1 MSWLFSILIASS
13 IMASDP
19 NRPIIA
25 FGPDTGSTSVPVV
38 TATDETE
45 RFEQTYPLSGNGR
58 VSVSNING
66 SITIETWD
74 AEQVKIEVVKTADTK
89 ERLNDA
95 EVKIE
100 SDRDSFEVRTE
111 YGKLKNRDGWNRTT
125 KLVVDYRLTVPR
137 NAVLDEIE
145 TVNGS
150 INVTD
155 AYNVTK
161 AKAVNGQVRGTGLR
175 GTAELSTVNGQ
186 VIADFDQI
194 DGTGT
199 IELNTVNGQ
208 VNLTLPSD
216 VNATVKA
223 DTVNGKIANEFG
235 LPVRKGKYIGRDL
248 YGRIGSGQTNIKL
261 NSINGELS
269 IKRKADG
276 RTPNPV
282 VDLLPQKP
290 QDDPEN
296 ADNEAKIEAKV
307 SRSKVEMT
315 EALEEARK
323 EIEKARPEIEKAAA
337 EAMKRSAETI
347 EASKEFLKSE
357 EFKELRENAERLR
370 REMRERMK
378 NVRFVNGPPV
388 IEKKTGRFD
397 VKGVPT
403 VKVDAGEAEV
413 SIRGWDK
420 DTVDYSVTRVSE
432 TRVAKPLEVSAE
444 QTGNVVAIRFDDSRN
459 DCAGCEFAAVR
470 IEVSVP
476 RKSNLKIVSGGE
488 IRLENV
494 SGAIDVEGGD
504 EAVNLRDIDGRL
516 SVKNGD
522 GRVRVIGFRGIA
534 EAVTADGE
542 ISLEGD
548 LQSLYAKAEDGTIML
563 TLPSNVAATI
573 VSNTRSVEST
583 GVPLAFEQSDADRF
597 IYKMGNGGPQFSFE
611 ARDGRLIVREAS
623 RLVGEN

>member
-13 IMASDP
+13 ILASDP

-25 FGPDTGSTSVPVV
+25 FGPEAGTTSVPVV
-38 TATDETE
+38 TVTDETE
-45 RFEQTYPLSGNGR
+45 RFEQTYPLSANGR

-74 AEQVKIEVVKTADTK
+74 AEQVKLEVVKTADTK
-89 ERLNDA
+89 ERLGDA

-100 SDRDSFEVRTE
+100 SERDSFVVRTD
-111 YGKLKNRDGWNRTT
+111 YGKMKNRDGWNRTT
-125 KLVVDYRLTVPR
+125 KLVVDYKLTVPR

-150 INVTD
+150 ISVTD

-161 AKAVNGQVRGTGLR
+161 AKAVNGQVRGMNLR

-186 VIADFDQI
+186 VIADFDQVA
-194 DGTGT
+194 GTGS

-223 DTVNGKIANEFG
+223 DSVNGKIANEFG

-248 YGRIGSGQTNIKL
+248 YGRIGTGQTNIKL

-276 RTPNPV
+276 RTPSPV

-290 QDDPEN
+290 QDDPGN
-296 ADNEAKIEAKV
+296 AENEAKIDAEMSRAKV
-307 SRSKVEMT
+307 EVA
-315 EALEEARK
+315 EAIEEARK
-323 EIEKARPEIEKAAA
+323 EIEKARPEIEKATA
-337 EAMKRSAETI
+337 EAMKRSAEAI

-357 EFKELRENAERLR
+357 EFKELKANAERLR
-370 REMRERMK
+370 REMRERLK

-388 IEKKTGRFD
+388 IEKKSGSFD

-420 DTVDYSVTRVSE
+420 DSVEYSVTRVSE

-444 QTGNVVAIRFDDSRN
+444 QSGSVVAIRVDDAEAN
-459 DCAGCEFAAVR
+459 CAGCEFASVR

-476 RKSNLKIVSGGE
+476 RKSNLKIVSAGE

-494 SGAIDVEGGD
+494 SGEIDVEGGD
-504 EAVNLRDIDGRL
+504 EAVNIRDIDGRL
-516 SVKNGD
+516 SVRNGD
-522 GRVRVIGFRGIA
+522 GRVRVIGFRGVA

-548 LQSLYAKAEDGTIML
+548 LKALTAKTDDGTIML
-563 TLPSNVAATI
+563 TLPANAAATI
-573 VSNTRSVEST
+573 VSNTRSVESV
-583 GVPLAFEQSDADRF
+583 GVSLASDPSSVDRF
-597 IYKMGNGGPQFSFE
+597 TYKLGEGGPQFSFE
-611 ARDGRLIVREAS
+611 AQDGRLIVRESSSLAS
-623 RLVGEN
+623 KN